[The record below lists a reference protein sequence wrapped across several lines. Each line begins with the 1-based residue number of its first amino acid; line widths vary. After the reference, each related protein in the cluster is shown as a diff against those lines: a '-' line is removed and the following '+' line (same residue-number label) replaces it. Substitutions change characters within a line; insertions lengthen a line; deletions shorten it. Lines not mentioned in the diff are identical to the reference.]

1 MENLAPQQ
9 AVLLLHYHR
18 DAQHSYYV
26 HTVGSCS
33 KLCSVACISMCVGT
47 FGSSA
52 DMICIEVLYCSNS
65 VLYRSFY
72 CCNSVVR
79 VVVVVH
85 AV

>member
-1 MENLAPQQ
+1 MPNIRITYILLVPAANCAALPVYLG
-9 AVLLLHYHR
+9 VLEH
-18 DAQHSYYV
+18 
-26 HTVGSCS
+26 
-33 KLCSVACISMCVGT
+33 
-47 FGSSA
+47 
-52 DMICIEVLYCSNS
+52 MICIEVLYCSNS